1 MTNQV
6 PEDYRSFA
14 RQIAL
19 QFLFQLEARQGDC
32 LEMLDDFIAEQTR
45 KNQTK
50 VLAEKWIKGSWTEQ
64 STLDA
69 LIVSVSDNWKI
80 ERLANIDHANLRLG
94 VWQLLNAKEI
104 SHHIVIDEAIELAKQ
119 FGSEQSPGFINGVLD
134 AVWRKIDHKDF
145 DLTPFQ
151 ENNSTTSDETKELK
165 EDF

>member
-1 MTNQV
+1 MTDQV

-32 LEMLDDFIAEQTR
+32 IEMLEEFILEQTR

-50 VLAEKWIKGSWTEQ
+50 ALAEKWIKGTWTQQ

-94 VWQLLNAKEI
+94 TWQLLNAKEI

-119 FGSEQSPGFINGVLD
+119 FGTEQSPGFINGVLD
-134 AVWRKIDHKDF
+134 AVWRKIQGNDF
-145 DLTPFQ
+145 DLALF
-151 ENNSTTSDETKELK
+151 ENNSKSNDEANELK